1 MNADHRTD
9 MAQRVRTAKA
19 QDETAATESV
29 RRFSQRFNF
38 TGREREVFALLVAG
52 EAQKEIAATLGI
64 SEPTVRFHAV
74 NFYAKCGVSN
84 QRELLAFYA
93 RTLQSEV
100 GSRIQPNISI
110 G

>member
-1 MNADHRTD
+1 M
-9 MAQRVRTAKA
+9 
-19 QDETAATESV
+19 
-29 RRFSQRFNF
+29 RFSQRFNF

-100 GSRIQPNISI
+100 DSRIRPNISI